1 MRGFWCAVS
10 LTNSFVFFVSLFF
23 FFFSGYFE
31 KVRLKMNCFSAAS
44 NPGHSNLVF
53 KSYHFLMGKYTVILI
68 CFSQRTLPNASR
80 FFFFFY
86 LRVSSV
92 EIGLGLYLN
101 IYRAEF
107 HFG

>member
-1 MRGFWCAVS
+1 MLFLS
-10 LTNSFVFFVSLFF
+10 LTVLFCLFLSF

-80 FFFFFY
+80 FFFFFFTCGY
-86 LRVSSV
+86 HL
-92 EIGLGLYLN
+92 LKLDL
-101 IYRAEF
+101 AF
-107 HFG
+107 T